1 MTAWYSAGK
10 NEVLQLKKEVGKQR
24 REKKVAPAGEVSVGV
39 GVSSPVG
46 SSELQELQELC
57 RNLKDENEVNMLI
70 TYGNVALYD
79 GASKSKC
86 W

>member
-24 REKKVAPAGEVSVGV
+24 REKKVAPAGDVS
-39 GVSSPVG
+39 VSSPAG

-57 RNLKDENEVNMLI
+57 QNLRDENEVIMLI

-79 GASKSKC
+79 GVSKSKC
-86 W
+86 